1 MKSDPPRK
9 GRSSKSSQAKVSD
22 PSGVPEKPNEASRPE
37 TGSSSAEGTTG
48 HRVSEGTKPSRRD
61 RDKQAKPPVRIV
73 SDLPPE
79 REVVPRGKQTRM
91 SARADGQPASAGK
104 VTPERI
110 AQRAYELYQ
119 AGGCEPGR
127 EVEHWLEAER
137 QLEAEQRGRR
147 EN

>member
-1 MKSDPPRK
+1 MKSDSPKR
-9 GRSSKSSQAKVSD
+9 GRPSRGSQAKGSD
-22 PSGVPEKPNEASRPE
+22 LSGALEKPSEASRLE
-37 TGSSSAEGTTG
+37 TGGSSAEGMTG
-48 HRVSEGTKPSRRD
+48 HRDSEGTKPSRRD
-61 RDKQAKPPVRIV
+61 RSKQAKPPVRIV

-79 REVVPRGKQTRM
+79 REVVPRGKQTGM
-91 SARADGQPASAGK
+91 AAGADSQPASGGK

-119 AGGCEPGR
+119 AGGYESGR

-137 QLEAEQRGRR
+137 QLQTEQRGRR